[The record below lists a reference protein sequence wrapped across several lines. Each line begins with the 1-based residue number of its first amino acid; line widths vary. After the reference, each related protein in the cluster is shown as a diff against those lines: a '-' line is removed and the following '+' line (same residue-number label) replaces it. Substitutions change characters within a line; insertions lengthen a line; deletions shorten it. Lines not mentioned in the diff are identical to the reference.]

1 MTMRRFLTCICM
13 LMFLAVPTVYG
24 EDGVR
29 IAFLDSG
36 ISRKHLDSG
45 RIAAGENF
53 VFPSRDTD
61 DRIGHGTA
69 TAGIVLGSEE
79 LGLDGTCPTVVA
91 VPLVC
96 CDTYPTGET
105 VPVSPDVLAEAIRAA
120 VDRYDC
126 KIINISM
133 GCTADSTK
141 LANAVRYA
149 KECGA
154 IVISAV
160 GNENQNHPERVYY
173 PAAYDGVI
181 GVGAADGWQCAEF
194 SQRCGVDVL
203 APGVNLPTVTNRNA
217 AKCERKSGTSYACAY
232 ISGVCGQILT
242 ENPNLTADEVQKA
255 VCSMAQDIG
264 AVGYDADS
272 GWGVVKTV
280 TVSDP
285 ETTRFWTAVLSGNL
299 SQTLKNRKQKIQL
312 GE

>member
-1 MTMRRFLTCICM
+1 MTMRRILAGVCVLI
-13 LMFLAVPTVYG
+13 LLAVPTVHG
-24 EDGVR
+24 EEEVR

-36 ISRKHLDSG
+36 ISQKHLDGG
-45 RIAAGENF
+45 RIAEGENF

-69 TAGIVLGSEE
+69 TAGVVLGSEE
-79 LGLDGTCPTVVA
+79 LGLNGTCPTAVA

-96 CDTYPTGET
+96 CDTYPTGEA
-105 VPVSPDVLAEAIRAA
+105 VPVSPEVLAAAVRAA
-120 VDRYDC
+120 VDKYGCR
-126 KIINISM
+126 IINISM
-133 GCTADSTK
+133 GCSAESAELED
-141 LANAVRYA
+141 AVRYA
-149 KECGA
+149 QECGA
-154 IVISAV
+154 VIVSAV
-160 GNENQNHPERVYY
+160 GNENQAHPERVYY
-173 PAAYDGVI
+173 PAGYDGVI
-181 GVGAADGWQCAEF
+181 GVGAADGWQCAAF

-232 ISGVCGQILT
+232 ISGVCGQLLT
-242 ENPNLTADEVQKA
+242 QKPNLTAAEVQEA

-285 ETTRFWTAVLSGNL
+285 AVMRFWTAVLSGNL
-299 SQTLKNRKQKIQL
+299 SQTIKSRK
-312 GE
+312 

>member
-1 MTMRRFLTCICM
+1 MTIRRILTGVCVLI
-13 LMFLAVPTVYG
+13 LLAVPTVYG
-24 EDGVR
+24 EEGVR

-36 ISRKHLDSG
+36 ISQKHLDG
-45 RIAAGENF
+45 GQIAEGENF
-53 VFPSRDTD
+53 VFPSRDTN

-79 LGLDGTCPTVVA
+79 LGLNGTCPTAIA

-96 CDTYPTGET
+96 CDTWPTGET
-105 VPVSPDVLAEAIRAA
+105 VPVSPEVLAEAVRAA
-120 VDRYDC
+120 VDRYEC
-126 KIINISM
+126 RIINISM
-133 GCTADSTK
+133 GCTAESTE
-141 LANAVRYA
+141 LANAVQYA
-149 KECGA
+149 RECGA
-154 IVISAV
+154 IIVSAV
-160 GNENQNHPERVYY
+160 GNENQNHPGRVYY

-181 GVGAADGWQCAEF
+181 GVGAADGWQCAAF

-217 AKCERKSGTSYACAY
+217 AKCERRSGTSYACAY

-242 ENPNLTADEVQKA
+242 ENPNLTAAEVQEA
-255 VCSMAQDIG
+255 VCSMARDIG

-285 ETTRFWTAVLSGNL
+285 VTMRFWTEVLSGNL
-299 SQTLKNRKQKIQL
+299 LQTLKNRK
-312 GE
+312 